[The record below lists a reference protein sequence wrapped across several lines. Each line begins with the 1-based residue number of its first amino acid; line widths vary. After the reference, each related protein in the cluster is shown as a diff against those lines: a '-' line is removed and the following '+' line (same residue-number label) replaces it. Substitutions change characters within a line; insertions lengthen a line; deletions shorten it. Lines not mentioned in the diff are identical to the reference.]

1 MTQALL
7 KHKLIRNRIDYKSK
21 DCDNTTA
28 LHYALKHGY
37 NDIALLLIESGANV
51 NVKDEQDYF
60 VIHTAAAKG
69 NLTSYS
75 PYNMKLKKHVYFG
88 SFSGNKNLFT

>member
-1 MTQALL
+1 MTVHQNSLKMTQALL

-69 NLTSYS
+69 NQTKEIGVFW
-75 PYNMKLKKHVYFG
+75 KL
-88 SFSGNKNLFT
+88 